1 MCFSHDEIE
10 RETLITISRIKVVV
24 CFSPL
29 FRCINNI
36 SRASVSTDMDNV
48 EFVLFS
54 LLTVR
59 MQIIIMSL
67 ELLIRDELVFK
78 NIHVETI
85 SSRTCD
91 WTFLEL

>member
-1 MCFSHDEIE
+1 
-10 RETLITISRIKVVV
+10 
-24 CFSPL
+24 
-29 FRCINNI
+29 
-36 SRASVSTDMDNV
+36 MDNV

-78 NIHVETI
+78 NIHAETI